1 MPFTRLNALEAVR
14 PIGTAYESCTDFRL
28 EVLRS
33 NSTSKLWG
41 SVKPGVTL
49 LSEHAHVLLYI
60 SYHPEST
67 VCEIAKALGTSER
80 QLYRWLSEL
89 QRAGYLTRVKNGRR
103 NRYLLKA
110 DAPLQEGPPAGQVT
124 LSDFLA
130 LLARQAVAGE
140 RESETVEAH
149 RFRFSFPRSR
159 PSGR

>member
-1 MPFTRLNALEAVR
+1 VIRSKLQLEA
-14 PIGTAYESCTDFRL
+14 L
-28 EVLRS
+28 
-33 NSTSKLWG
+33 G
-41 SVKPGVTL
+41 SMNDGVTL
-49 LSEHAHVLLYI
+49 LSEHAHVLLCI
-60 SYHPEST
+60 SNHPEST

-110 DAPLQEGPPAGQVT
+110 DAPLQEGPAGQAT
-124 LSDFLA
+124 LSEFLA
-130 LLARQAVAGE
+130 LVARQAVAAE